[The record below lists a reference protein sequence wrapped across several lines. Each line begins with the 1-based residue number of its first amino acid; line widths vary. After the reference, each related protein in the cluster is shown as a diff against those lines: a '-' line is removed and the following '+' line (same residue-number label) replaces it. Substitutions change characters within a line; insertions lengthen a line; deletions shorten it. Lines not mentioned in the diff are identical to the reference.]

1 MKILAID
8 SSAVSCSAAVSED
21 EQILASAFLNN
32 GLTHSQTLMPMV
44 EEVLA
49 KANLTVKDI
58 DLFAVTN
65 GPGSFTG
72 VRIGVA
78 AIKGLAFSAHTPC
91 IGIST
96 LEAIAANVEQSD
108 CIVVSCM
115 DARRSQIYTATFRC
129 GSLERLSEDEA
140 VAAIS
145 LAERLNSYDK
155 PVVLCGDGAAL
166 TYDILK
172 DICDNVILMDAE
184 HRYQN
189 AEKVCKL
196 AYRYK
201 DSAMDSALLV
211 PTYLRP
217 SQAERELKK
226 RKEQTV

>member
-21 EQILASAFLNN
+21 EHIVSSAFIHN

-44 EEVLA
+44 QQVLA
-49 KANLTVKDI
+49 QAKLGVSDI

-78 AIKGLAFSAHTPC
+78 ALKGLAFAENKPC

-96 LEAIAANVEQSD
+96 LEAIAANAD
-108 CIVVSCM
+108 IPDAIVVSCM
-115 DARRSQIYTATFRC
+115 DARRAQIYTATFE
-129 GSLERLSEDEA
+129 SITLKRLREDEA
-140 VAAIS
+140 VAVSSIADRVRS
-145 LAERLNSYDK
+145 YER
-155 PVVLCGDGAAL
+155 PVYLSGDGAAL
-166 TYDILK
+166 SYEILK
-172 DICDNVILMDAE
+172 DTCDNVFLLPEDK
-184 HRYQN
+184 RYQN

-196 AYRYK
+196 AYNYRHQ
-201 DSAMDSALLV
+201 SIDSALLV
-211 PTYLRP
+211 PTYLRA

-226 RKEQTV
+226 RKETKI